1 MKAKLVFTKK
11 AQKELGRLDAQTRKR
26 IAIKLQYYLEQ
37 EKPLEHARP
46 LVHSSLGSFRF
57 RVGHYRIAFDKEG
70 SKYVVVSVIHRKNAY
85 KK

>member
-1 MKAKLVFTKK
+1 MKVKLVFTKK
-11 AQKELGRLDAQTRKR
+11 AEKELGRLDAQTRKR
-26 IAIKLQYYLEQ
+26 IAMKLQYYLEQ
-37 EKPLEHARP
+37 EDSLEYARP

-70 SKYVVVSVIHRKNAY
+70 LKYIVVSVIHRKDAY